1 MQPVFKYN
9 GNVIFTAFCGG
20 ALTMM
25 IIMCAC
31 MLFTATLAPSA
42 LPLTIIS
49 AAIFGPAILGASAGA
64 TVMKLAAPKQLL
76 LLATP
81 VENAS
86 TPSGESATEPPV
98 GNMVSN
104 HEE

>member
-76 LLATP
+76 LIGTP
-81 VENAS
+81 VEDVVTA
-86 TPSGESATEPPV
+86 PGSAAEPPV
-98 GNMVSN
+98 GNAVSN

>member
-1 MQPVFKYN
+1 MHPVFKYN

-76 LLATP
+76 LIGTP
-81 VENAS
+81 VEDVVTAPGS
-86 TPSGESATEPPV
+86 TVEPPV
-98 GNMVSN
+98 GNAVSN